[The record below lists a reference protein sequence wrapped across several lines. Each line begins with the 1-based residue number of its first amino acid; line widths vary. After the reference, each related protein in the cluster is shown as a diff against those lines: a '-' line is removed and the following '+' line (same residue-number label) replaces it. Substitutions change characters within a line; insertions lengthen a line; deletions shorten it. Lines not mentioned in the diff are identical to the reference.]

1 MLIHYKQALERL
13 TLAAQEAV
21 RVALAAMDAQVR
33 SNVEN
38 ETALEDHVFVSLL
51 QSFAAV
57 LDRGVMPAAAWQ
69 SACRAHQLRGRALA
83 GTQCPVTLGR
93 VKGLQAHAK
102 DIADASDGEY
112 EVEEAERLLR
122 KHKGKPQASGFEV
135 FLRAAVLGNFTIW
148 ATFDPTNTAKN
159 PFVRL
164 PQTRSGI
171 CAALGLGHFGMDEAI
186 VVLACDYL
194 GSGSPSLY
202 RPTIADAETNPYFQ
216 PHSDPDAPHGWT
228 RPLPHTPPLPA
239 QPEFVLSS
247 TVCTGLTLP
256 FQVFE

>member
-1 MLIHYKQALERL
+1 MLIHYRQALERL
-13 TLAAQEAV
+13 SLAAQEAV

-33 SNVEN
+33 SNVEH
-38 ETALEDHVFVSLL
+38 ETALAPIDFVSLL
-51 QSFAAV
+51 TQFSTE
-57 LDRGVMPAAAWQ
+57 LGTGESPRTSWER
-69 SACRAHQLRGRALA
+69 ACRAHQLKGRALA
-83 GTQCPVTLGR
+83 GAQCPVTLGR

-122 KHKGKPQASGFEV
+122 KHKGKPQAIGFEV
-135 FLRAAVLGNFTIW
+135 FLRAAVLGDFTIW
-148 ATFDPTNTAKN
+148 ATFDPANTAKN
-159 PFVRL
+159 PFVHL
-164 PQTRSGI
+164 PQTRAGI

-216 PHSDPDAPHGWT
+216 PYSDPDAPHGWT